1 MRSLSVDD
9 IIYIHSQVIAE
20 SGGSSGL
27 RDLGALESSVAQPWQ
42 SFHGVDLYPHL
53 VAKAAALGFFLA
65 SNHPFVDGNKRVA
78 HAALVV
84 TLRMNGYYL
93 VAAIDEQEE
102 IMLQLASGKLTR
114 EPFEE
119 WVRNR
124 VLRPGA

>member
-1 MRSLSVDD
+1 M
-9 IIYIHSQVIAE
+9 
-20 SGGSSGL
+20 
-27 RDLGALESSVAQPWQ
+27 
-42 SFHGVDLYPHL
+42 DLYPHL